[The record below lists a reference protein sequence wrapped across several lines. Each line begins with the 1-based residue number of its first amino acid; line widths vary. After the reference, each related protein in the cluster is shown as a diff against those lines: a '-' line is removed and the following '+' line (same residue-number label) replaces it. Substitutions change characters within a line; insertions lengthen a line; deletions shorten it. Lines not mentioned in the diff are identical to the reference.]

1 MKNLFRII
9 PIFLISLTTL
19 QSCNNNDD
27 ENVEDVST
35 IVNLAV
41 DSADLTSLVAAL
53 DRANLVS
60 TLNGEGPFTV
70 LAPTNNAFA
79 AFLSAN
85 NFNSLEDVPVDILTK
100 VLLNHVIS
108 GSLIS
113 TDLSTGYANTL
124 ATSAASQ
131 TPLSIYVDTSN
142 GVKFNGVSSVS
153 AADILAVNGVIHKV
167 DEVIGLPNI
176 VTFATADPIFST
188 LVSALTRSDL
198 TTDFVGVLSTDS
210 ATAPAPFTVFAPI
223 NDAFNRLLTELNL
236 TSLSQ
241 IDEPTLD
248 VVLKNHVVG
257 GANVLD
263 SNLTDN
269 LTIST
274 LGGDITADISGG
286 ARLTDSSG
294 RVSDI
299 IATNVQANN
308 GVIHAINKVILPLQQ
323 PTTNN
328 IVDVAVG
335 SENLSTL
342 VAALERA
349 DLVTTLANQ
358 GPFTVLAPSNEAF
371 NTFLSDNGFSNLDDV
386 PVDVLN
392 NILRNHVIGGRL
404 ESTDL
409 TTGYASTFATT
420 SASDASMSIFIDISN
435 GVTFNGV
442 SSVTNA
448 NIEADNGIV
457 HLVDAVIGLPS
468 VVTFAVADP
477 TFSTLVAALTRDDLT
492 TDFVGVLSTATG
504 TSPAPFTVFAPTN
517 DAFGS
522 LLSELGIAGLA
533 DIDEPTLDAV
543 LKNHVVAGANV
554 LDTDLTDD
562 MTVTTLGG
570 DITANVTGGAT
581 LTDSSGRV
589 SDIIA
594 TNIQANNGI
603 IHAINKVI
611 LP

>member
-1 MKNLFRII
+1 MKNLFKII
-9 PIFLISLTTL
+9 PILLISLTTL

-27 ENVEDVST
+27 DNVEDVST

-60 TLNGEGPFTV
+60 ALNGEGPFTV
-70 LAPTNNAFA
+70 LAPTNDAFA

-142 GVKFNGVSSVS
+142 GVRFNGVSSVA

-167 DEVIGLPNI
+167 DAVIGLPNI
-176 VTFATADPIFST
+176 VTFATADPNFST

-223 NDAFNRLLTELNL
+223 NDAFNKLLTELNL
-236 TSLSQ
+236 ASLSE

-248 VVLKNHVVG
+248 VVLKYHVVG

-274 LGGDITADISGG
+274 LSGDITADITGG
-286 ARLTDSSG
+286 ARLTDSTG

-308 GVIHAINKVILPLQQ
+308 GVIHAINNVILP
-323 PTTNN
+323 
-328 IVDVAVG
+328 
-335 SENLSTL
+335 
-342 VAALERA
+342 
-349 DLVTTLANQ
+349 
-358 GPFTVLAPSNEAF
+358 
-371 NTFLSDNGFSNLDDV
+371 
-386 PVDVLN
+386 
-392 NILRNHVIGGRL
+392 
-404 ESTDL
+404 
-409 TTGYASTFATT
+409 
-420 SASDASMSIFIDISN
+420 
-435 GVTFNGV
+435 
-442 SSVTNA
+442 
-448 NIEADNGIV
+448 
-457 HLVDAVIGLPS
+457 
-468 VVTFAVADP
+468 
-477 TFSTLVAALTRDDLT
+477 
-492 TDFVGVLSTATG
+492 
-504 TSPAPFTVFAPTN
+504 
-517 DAFGS
+517 
-522 LLSELGIAGLA
+522 
-533 DIDEPTLDAV
+533 
-543 LKNHVVAGANV
+543 
-554 LDTDLTDD
+554 
-562 MTVTTLGG
+562 
-570 DITANVTGGAT
+570 
-581 LTDSSGRV
+581 
-589 SDIIA
+589 
-594 TNIQANNGI
+594 
-603 IHAINKVI
+603 
-611 LP
+611 

>member
-1 MKNLFRII
+1 MFNDYIFLLNNLKIIYMKNLIKII
-9 PIFLISLTTL
+9 PILLISLTTL

-35 IVNLAV
+35 VVNLAV

-60 TLNGEGPFTV
+60 ALNGEGPFTV
-70 LAPTNNAFA
+70 LAPTNDAFA

-142 GVKFNGVSSVS
+142 GVRFNGVSSVS

-167 DEVIGLPNI
+167 DAVIGLPNI
-176 VTFATADPIFST
+176 VTFATADPNFST

-198 TTDFVGVLSTDS
+198 TTDFVGVLSTDA

-236 TSLSQ
+236 ASLSE

-248 VVLKNHVVG
+248 VVLKYHVVG

-269 LTIST
+269 LTVST
-274 LGGDITADISGG
+274 LSGDITADISGG

-308 GVIHAINKVILPLQQ
+308 GVIHAINNVILP
-323 PTTNN
+323 
-328 IVDVAVG
+328 
-335 SENLSTL
+335 
-342 VAALERA
+342 
-349 DLVTTLANQ
+349 
-358 GPFTVLAPSNEAF
+358 
-371 NTFLSDNGFSNLDDV
+371 
-386 PVDVLN
+386 
-392 NILRNHVIGGRL
+392 
-404 ESTDL
+404 
-409 TTGYASTFATT
+409 
-420 SASDASMSIFIDISN
+420 
-435 GVTFNGV
+435 
-442 SSVTNA
+442 
-448 NIEADNGIV
+448 
-457 HLVDAVIGLPS
+457 
-468 VVTFAVADP
+468 
-477 TFSTLVAALTRDDLT
+477 
-492 TDFVGVLSTATG
+492 
-504 TSPAPFTVFAPTN
+504 
-517 DAFGS
+517 
-522 LLSELGIAGLA
+522 
-533 DIDEPTLDAV
+533 
-543 LKNHVVAGANV
+543 
-554 LDTDLTDD
+554 
-562 MTVTTLGG
+562 
-570 DITANVTGGAT
+570 
-581 LTDSSGRV
+581 
-589 SDIIA
+589 
-594 TNIQANNGI
+594 
-603 IHAINKVI
+603 
-611 LP
+611 

>member
-1 MKNLFRII
+1 MKNLFKII
-9 PIFLISLTTL
+9 PILLISLTTL

-60 TLNGEGPFTV
+60 ALNGEGPFTV
-70 LAPTNNAFA
+70 LAPTNDAFA

-142 GVKFNGVSSVS
+142 GVRFNGVSSVS

-167 DEVIGLPNI
+167 DAVIGLPNI
-176 VTFATADPIFST
+176 VTFATADPNFST

-223 NDAFNRLLTELNL
+223 NDAFNRLLIELDL
-236 TSLSQ
+236 ASLSE

-248 VVLKNHVVG
+248 IVLKYHVVG

-269 LTIST
+269 LTVST
-274 LGGDITADISGG
+274 LSGDITADITGG
-286 ARLTDSSG
+286 ARLTDPTG

-308 GVIHAINKVILPLQQ
+308 GVIHAINKVILP
-323 PTTNN
+323 
-328 IVDVAVG
+328 
-335 SENLSTL
+335 
-342 VAALERA
+342 
-349 DLVTTLANQ
+349 
-358 GPFTVLAPSNEAF
+358 
-371 NTFLSDNGFSNLDDV
+371 
-386 PVDVLN
+386 
-392 NILRNHVIGGRL
+392 
-404 ESTDL
+404 
-409 TTGYASTFATT
+409 
-420 SASDASMSIFIDISN
+420 
-435 GVTFNGV
+435 
-442 SSVTNA
+442 
-448 NIEADNGIV
+448 
-457 HLVDAVIGLPS
+457 
-468 VVTFAVADP
+468 
-477 TFSTLVAALTRDDLT
+477 
-492 TDFVGVLSTATG
+492 
-504 TSPAPFTVFAPTN
+504 
-517 DAFGS
+517 
-522 LLSELGIAGLA
+522 
-533 DIDEPTLDAV
+533 
-543 LKNHVVAGANV
+543 
-554 LDTDLTDD
+554 
-562 MTVTTLGG
+562 
-570 DITANVTGGAT
+570 
-581 LTDSSGRV
+581 
-589 SDIIA
+589 
-594 TNIQANNGI
+594 
-603 IHAINKVI
+603 
-611 LP
+611 

>member
-1 MKNLFRII
+1 MKNLFKII
-9 PIFLISLTTL
+9 PILLISLTTL

-27 ENVEDVST
+27 ENVQDVST

-60 TLNGEGPFTV
+60 ALNGEGPFTV
-70 LAPTNNAFA
+70 LAPTNDAFA

-85 NFNSLEDVPVDILTK
+85 NFNSLEEVPVDILTK

-142 GVKFNGVSSVS
+142 GVRFNGVSSVS

-167 DEVIGLPNI
+167 DAVIGLPNI
-176 VTFATADPIFST
+176 VTFATADPNFST

-236 TSLSQ
+236 ASLSE

-248 VVLKNHVVG
+248 VVLKYHVVG

-269 LTIST
+269 LTVST
-274 LGGDITADISGG
+274 LSGDITADISGG

-308 GVIHAINKVILPLQQ
+308 GVIHAINNVILP
-323 PTTNN
+323 
-328 IVDVAVG
+328 
-335 SENLSTL
+335 
-342 VAALERA
+342 
-349 DLVTTLANQ
+349 
-358 GPFTVLAPSNEAF
+358 
-371 NTFLSDNGFSNLDDV
+371 
-386 PVDVLN
+386 
-392 NILRNHVIGGRL
+392 
-404 ESTDL
+404 
-409 TTGYASTFATT
+409 
-420 SASDASMSIFIDISN
+420 
-435 GVTFNGV
+435 
-442 SSVTNA
+442 
-448 NIEADNGIV
+448 
-457 HLVDAVIGLPS
+457 
-468 VVTFAVADP
+468 
-477 TFSTLVAALTRDDLT
+477 
-492 TDFVGVLSTATG
+492 
-504 TSPAPFTVFAPTN
+504 
-517 DAFGS
+517 
-522 LLSELGIAGLA
+522 
-533 DIDEPTLDAV
+533 
-543 LKNHVVAGANV
+543 
-554 LDTDLTDD
+554 
-562 MTVTTLGG
+562 
-570 DITANVTGGAT
+570 
-581 LTDSSGRV
+581 
-589 SDIIA
+589 
-594 TNIQANNGI
+594 
-603 IHAINKVI
+603 
-611 LP
+611 

>member
-1 MKNLFRII
+1 MKNLFKII
-9 PIFLISLTTL
+9 PILLISLTTL

-27 ENVEDVST
+27 DNVEDVST

-60 TLNGEGPFTV
+60 ALNGEGPFTV
-70 LAPTNNAFA
+70 LAPTNDAFA

-142 GVKFNGVSSVS
+142 GVRFNGVSSVS

-167 DEVIGLPNI
+167 DAVIGLPNI
-176 VTFATADPIFST
+176 VTFATADPNFST

-236 TSLSQ
+236 ASLSE

-248 VVLKNHVVG
+248 VVLKYHVVG

-274 LGGDITADISGG
+274 LSGDITADITGG
-286 ARLTDSSG
+286 ARLTDSTG

-308 GVIHAINKVILPLQQ
+308 GVIHAINNVILP
-323 PTTNN
+323 
-328 IVDVAVG
+328 
-335 SENLSTL
+335 
-342 VAALERA
+342 
-349 DLVTTLANQ
+349 
-358 GPFTVLAPSNEAF
+358 
-371 NTFLSDNGFSNLDDV
+371 
-386 PVDVLN
+386 
-392 NILRNHVIGGRL
+392 
-404 ESTDL
+404 
-409 TTGYASTFATT
+409 
-420 SASDASMSIFIDISN
+420 
-435 GVTFNGV
+435 
-442 SSVTNA
+442 
-448 NIEADNGIV
+448 
-457 HLVDAVIGLPS
+457 
-468 VVTFAVADP
+468 
-477 TFSTLVAALTRDDLT
+477 
-492 TDFVGVLSTATG
+492 
-504 TSPAPFTVFAPTN
+504 
-517 DAFGS
+517 
-522 LLSELGIAGLA
+522 
-533 DIDEPTLDAV
+533 
-543 LKNHVVAGANV
+543 
-554 LDTDLTDD
+554 
-562 MTVTTLGG
+562 
-570 DITANVTGGAT
+570 
-581 LTDSSGRV
+581 
-589 SDIIA
+589 
-594 TNIQANNGI
+594 
-603 IHAINKVI
+603 
-611 LP
+611 

>member
-1 MKNLFRII
+1 MKKLFKII
-9 PIFLISLTTL
+9 PILLISLTTL

-60 TLNGEGPFTV
+60 ALNGEGPFTV
-70 LAPTNNAFA
+70 LAPTNDAFA

-142 GVKFNGVSSVS
+142 GVRFNGVSSVS

-167 DEVIGLPNI
+167 DAVIGLPNI
-176 VTFATADPIFST
+176 VTFATADPNFST

-198 TTDFVGVLSTDS
+198 TTDFVGVLSTDA

-223 NDAFNRLLTELNL
+223 NDAFNRLLIELNL
-236 TSLSQ
+236 ASLSE

-248 VVLKNHVVG
+248 VVLKYHVVG

-269 LTIST
+269 LTVST
-274 LGGDITADISGG
+274 LSGDITADISGG

-308 GVIHAINKVILPLQQ
+308 GVIHAINNVILP
-323 PTTNN
+323 
-328 IVDVAVG
+328 
-335 SENLSTL
+335 
-342 VAALERA
+342 
-349 DLVTTLANQ
+349 
-358 GPFTVLAPSNEAF
+358 
-371 NTFLSDNGFSNLDDV
+371 
-386 PVDVLN
+386 
-392 NILRNHVIGGRL
+392 
-404 ESTDL
+404 
-409 TTGYASTFATT
+409 
-420 SASDASMSIFIDISN
+420 
-435 GVTFNGV
+435 
-442 SSVTNA
+442 
-448 NIEADNGIV
+448 
-457 HLVDAVIGLPS
+457 
-468 VVTFAVADP
+468 
-477 TFSTLVAALTRDDLT
+477 
-492 TDFVGVLSTATG
+492 
-504 TSPAPFTVFAPTN
+504 
-517 DAFGS
+517 
-522 LLSELGIAGLA
+522 
-533 DIDEPTLDAV
+533 
-543 LKNHVVAGANV
+543 
-554 LDTDLTDD
+554 
-562 MTVTTLGG
+562 
-570 DITANVTGGAT
+570 
-581 LTDSSGRV
+581 
-589 SDIIA
+589 
-594 TNIQANNGI
+594 
-603 IHAINKVI
+603 
-611 LP
+611 

>member
-1 MKNLFRII
+1 MKNLIKII
-9 PIFLISLTTL
+9 PILLISLTTL

-35 IVNLAV
+35 VVNLAV

-60 TLNGEGPFTV
+60 ALNGEGPFTV
-70 LAPTNNAFA
+70 LAPTNDAFA

-142 GVKFNGVSSVS
+142 GVRFNGVSSVS

-167 DEVIGLPNI
+167 DAVIGLPNI
-176 VTFATADPIFST
+176 VTFATADPNFST

-198 TTDFVGVLSTDS
+198 TTDFVGVLSTDA

-236 TSLSQ
+236 ASLSE

-248 VVLKNHVVG
+248 VVLKYHVVG

-269 LTIST
+269 LTVST
-274 LGGDITADISGG
+274 LSGDITADISGG

-308 GVIHAINKVILPLQQ
+308 GVIHAINKVILP
-323 PTTNN
+323 
-328 IVDVAVG
+328 
-335 SENLSTL
+335 
-342 VAALERA
+342 
-349 DLVTTLANQ
+349 
-358 GPFTVLAPSNEAF
+358 
-371 NTFLSDNGFSNLDDV
+371 
-386 PVDVLN
+386 
-392 NILRNHVIGGRL
+392 
-404 ESTDL
+404 
-409 TTGYASTFATT
+409 
-420 SASDASMSIFIDISN
+420 
-435 GVTFNGV
+435 
-442 SSVTNA
+442 
-448 NIEADNGIV
+448 
-457 HLVDAVIGLPS
+457 
-468 VVTFAVADP
+468 
-477 TFSTLVAALTRDDLT
+477 
-492 TDFVGVLSTATG
+492 
-504 TSPAPFTVFAPTN
+504 
-517 DAFGS
+517 
-522 LLSELGIAGLA
+522 
-533 DIDEPTLDAV
+533 
-543 LKNHVVAGANV
+543 
-554 LDTDLTDD
+554 
-562 MTVTTLGG
+562 
-570 DITANVTGGAT
+570 
-581 LTDSSGRV
+581 
-589 SDIIA
+589 
-594 TNIQANNGI
+594 
-603 IHAINKVI
+603 
-611 LP
+611 